1 MDTHDNKSMWAK
13 LISGI
18 VAVYLLFAIG
28 LGVYWSSE
36 PALWDVNRTVE
47 LDAAALGEQPATGF
61 ATTVARCSPCVFVNL
76 RPGEV
81 AL

>member
-61 ATTVARCSPCVFVNL
+61 ATTSTLIRLGESL
-76 RPGEV
+76 LDKPGG
-81 AL
+81 